1 MRRVLVI
8 ALDLAGIGVESERRV
23 RVEVVAGPVVG
34 DPGARIPRTPV
45 SRVCCG
51 VIDPGNPGRSA
62 ASFVGLSFPGLP
74 TRFVWPGHSVR
85 LPDALS
91 GERVKRAY
99 GAPNAELATRV

>member
-8 ALDLAGIGVESERRV
+8 ALDLAGVGVESERRV

-45 SRVCCG
+45 GCVRGRIIYSG
-51 VIDPGNPGRSA
+51 DPGRSA
-62 ASFVGLSFPGLP
+62 ASFVGLAFPGVA
-74 TRFVWPGHSVR
+74 TRIVWRRHRVGF
-85 LPDALS
+85 PDALS

-99 GAPNAELATRV
+99 GTPHAELA